1 MAITTAAPQRAGR
14 REWFGLAV
22 LALPTLLIAMDF
34 TALHLAVP
42 AISAALQP
50 TSTELLWIVD
60 SYGFAIAGL
69 LIAMGTLGDR
79 IGRRKLLLIGGT
91 AFAGASLLAAFAP
104 TAETLIAA
112 RALLG
117 VTGATLLP
125 STLALITTMFTDPA
139 QRRKAIAVWSANFLL
154 GGVIG
159 PLVGGVLLQWF
170 WWGSVFLIGVPVMV
184 VLLVLGPTLLPEF
197 RSPEAGRIDPLSVVL
212 FMAAVLPVV
221 YAVKK
226 FAEYGFGPQ
235 VWLPASIGIV
245 VGVWFVRRQNRLAQP
260 LLDMRLFRER
270 SFTAALTL
278 LVLVMAA
285 MGGIEYLIPQ
295 FLQMVVGL
303 SPLGAGLWML
313 PGAAGLLVGSQL
325 TPMLCRSMRQAT
337 VVALGTAVATVGFV
351 LIGVAGPD
359 SGPLAVSVGLG
370 VLLFGLSPM
379 MVLGTDLVVG
389 SAPTAQAG
397 NASAISM
404 TATDFGSAAGIA
416 LIGSVTTAVYRIE
429 VGSAV
434 PPGSAASKTI
444 GGAVASLEPGS
455 PAFVTAQSAFT
466 NGVNAAA
473 WVGAALCVLLTVGA
487 PVALRHLR
495 PTAEAAEEP
504 EPHHAGS

>member
-1 MAITTAAPQRAGR
+1 MTATPPVQRAGL
-14 REWFGLAV
+14 REWAGLGVLLLATAV
-22 LALPTLLIAMDF
+22 LTLDLGVLWLA
-34 TALHLAVP
+34 TPHLA
-42 AISAALQP
+42 ADLQP
-50 TSTELLWIVD
+50 TGSELLWFTDV
-60 SYGFAIAGL
+60 YGFVMAGL
-69 LIAMGTLGDR
+69 LVTAGTLGDR
-79 IGRRKLLLIGGT
+79 VGRRRLLLVGSATFIV
-91 AFAGASLLAAFAP
+91 ASLLCAFSVSP
-104 TAETLIAA
+104 TMLIGA

-117 VTGATLLP
+117 LAGALILP
-125 STLALITTMFTDPA
+125 STLSLIASVFADPG
-139 QRRKAIAVWSANFLL
+139 QRSRAIAMWVTAMSM
-154 GGVIG
+154 GVAIG
-159 PLVGGVLLQWF
+159 PLAGGVVLQWF